1 MLLTGN
7 INDLLVATEQ
17 ADAFVIKIVAVAVGI
32 LIVILAAVSIVCF
45 VRRKRVSQ
53 KYPSGGNFEN
63 PVFMGHGNGAFAG
76 PSVDEYDQITAC
88 QVGIDDAFKF

>member
-1 MLLTGN
+1 M
-7 INDLLVATEQ
+7 
-17 ADAFVIKIVAVAVGI
+17 IKIVAVAVGI

-63 PVFMGHGNGAFAG
+63 PVFMGHGNEAFAG
-76 PSVDEYDQITAC
+76 PSVDEYDHITAYK
-88 QVGIDDAFKF
+88 VGSDVLT